1 MKKNIMLVMN
11 LNGST
16 YKKKKKKRKEKS
28 TYREPSYIAVLNICI

>member
-16 YKKKKKKRKEKS
+16 YKKKKKRKEKS